1 MGFEYSSSSYTKH
14 LTLHSL
20 KFIAVGE
27 LELKIRTQL
36 NVDSMF
42 FLISKKKK
50 VLLSLGQETDAFVEL
65 NQNSL

>member
-42 FLISKKKK
+42 FLISKKK
-50 VLLSLGQETDAFVEL
+50 VLLSLGQETDAFIEL